1 MLACI
6 CVHMWI
12 PEVNT
17 RCLSQYLFSLSF
29 EERLSLYMKLTDS
42 GRLASNPPGFS
53 CLYPPALGLQVHAPP
68 SSLLPVKGDHTQV
81 LYACKTNT
89 LITLSCQKVNVIDIL
104 ETSHLGKQLRWLF
117 KVSKEKKMCA
127 KKKKKRVAKII
138 LKKTWEGLLI
148 LGMLGRE
155 KTSTSQRG
163 RPLEQ

>member
-6 CVHMWI
+6 CVHMWR

-17 RCLSQYLFSLSF
+17 RCLSRYLFSLSF

-42 GRLASNPPGFS
+42 GRLASSPPGFS
-53 CLYPPALGLQVHAPP
+53 CLCPPALGLQVHAPP
-68 SSLLPVKGDHTQV
+68 SALLPVKGDHTQV
-81 LYACKTNT
+81 LYVCKTNT
-89 LITLSCQKVNVIDIL
+89 LITLPCQKVNVIDIL
-104 ETSHLGKQLRWLF
+104 ETRHLGKQLRWLF
-117 KVSKEKKMCA
+117 KVSKEKKKCVQ
-127 KKKKKRVAKII
+127 KKKKKVAKII

-155 KTSTSQRG
+155 NTSTSQRE